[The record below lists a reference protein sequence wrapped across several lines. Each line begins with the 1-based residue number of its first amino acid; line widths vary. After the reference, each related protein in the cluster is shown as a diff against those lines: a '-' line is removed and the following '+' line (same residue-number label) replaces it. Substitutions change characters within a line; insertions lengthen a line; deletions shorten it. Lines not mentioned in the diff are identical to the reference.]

1 MNKFELLQAI
11 LLEMENS
18 LSIAHSAT
26 QRAIESATD
35 EQTVPEHKYD
45 TLALEASYLAHG
57 QAMRVEECER
67 ELSQMKQ
74 LQLPQKSEVVT
85 LGSLVGL
92 LDDNDEPKWFFV
104 APCAGGLKVDYQ
116 QQRVMLV
123 TLNSPLGQALKGK
136 SIGDEAE
143 YNVGQASF
151 SYQIDTII

>member
-18 LSIAHSAT
+18 LSIAHNAT

-67 ELSQMKQ
+67 DLSQMKK
-74 LQLPQKSEVVT
+74 LQLPQKSELVA

-92 LDDNDEPKWFFV
+92 LDDNDELKWFFV
-104 APCAGGLKVDYQ
+104 APCAGGLKVYYQ

-123 TLNSPLGQALKGK
+123 TLNSPLGQVLKGK

-143 YNVGQASF
+143 YKVGQASF